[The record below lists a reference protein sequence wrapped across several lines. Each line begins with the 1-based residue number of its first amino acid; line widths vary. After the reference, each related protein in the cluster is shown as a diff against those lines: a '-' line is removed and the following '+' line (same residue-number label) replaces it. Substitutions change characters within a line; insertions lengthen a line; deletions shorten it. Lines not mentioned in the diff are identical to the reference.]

1 MKVFLTFLALFLSTF
16 SSLNAEVNL
25 NFIQND
31 KLQLL
36 SKKELL
42 DLYNS
47 NSPFLNGE
55 SGNYEYSKEI
65 IEELLKKSLANKDSL
80 FIGKAY
86 FILARLNN
94 NSIDLFDEAIKYT
107 KDLKDKVHPCISYL
121 WKFEKY
127 YINGDYRKAYN
138 VLWHADT
145 DLSEFQKELFYSDL
159 RRYLNMLNIEWG
171 NKELGL
177 KKILQDYQDYKL
189 NYDVEKSEVIYSETE
204 RNEIFISYLYRI
216 ARVYYDLNQYEIS
229 ISYLDSLKY
238 YGDRFEMLETIDNV
252 SGLKGAILY
261 KQGEYQE
268 ALSYTN
274 EYLNN
279 HIPNDAYGISRS
291 SVIKGLT
298 LWELNRQEEAVAS
311 LIKADSL
318 YQHTKDEFEEL
329 GDGYKTLIT
338 YYKNKDNTDKQLEYL
353 NKLLEFDEEITANYL
368 EIAPAITRSYTIPE
382 LLSEKEQVIRS
393 LNKKN
398 QIAETKKTVYY
409 SLLMFSS
416 LLIGLFIVQR
426 IRLKR
431 RYNKLKQKLDV
442 SLAQMS
448 TASPK
453 TTRKELFELDAT
465 QIERIAKGL
474 DAFEKSKGYLDTTLS
489 LKSLATAIDT
499 NSSYLSKYVNAVKGV
514 NFSNYISTLR
524 IEYIMAEL
532 RVNARMRSY
541 TIDAI
546 SEEAGFANARSFS
559 NHFKRVTGINPSYF
573 LKQLQKEMTT
583 TEVVRPQTV

>member
-1 MKVFLTFLALFLSTF
+1 M
-16 SSLNAEVNL
+16 
-25 NFIQND
+25 
-31 KLQLL
+31 
-36 SKKELL
+36 
-42 DLYNS
+42 
-47 NSPFLNGE
+47 
-55 SGNYEYSKEI
+55 
-65 IEELLKKSLANKDSL
+65 
-80 FIGKAY
+80 
-86 FILARLNN
+86 
-94 NSIDLFDEAIKYT
+94 
-107 KDLKDKVHPCISYL
+107 
-121 WKFEKY
+121 
-127 YINGDYRKAYN
+127 
-138 VLWHADT
+138 WHADT

-189 NYDVEKSEVIYSETE
+189 IYDVEKSEVIYSETE

>member
-1 MKVFLTFLALFLSTF
+1 MKTFEECLVGKDLTELYDMYMKNAPHQNNGLGDEFFSKSIVRKYINLAFKEKDTF
-16 SSLNAEVNL
+16 QV
-25 NFIQND
+25 
-31 KLQLL
+31 
-36 SKKELL
+36 
-42 DLYNS
+42 
-47 NSPFLNGE
+47 GR
-55 SGNYEYSKEI
+55 G
-65 IEELLKKSLANKDSL
+65 
-80 FIGKAY
+80 Y
-86 FILARLNN
+86 FFLARLNDN
-94 NSIDLFDEAIKYT
+94 NLELLDKSIQFTSSKN
-107 KDLKDKVHPCISYL
+107 DKVHPCISYL
-121 WKFEKY
+121 WKFHKFYDDGQYRDAYQTLVSISNLKKSQYSLFKEDIKGL
-127 YINGDYRKAYN
+127 INI
-138 VLWHADT
+138 
-145 DLSEFQKELFYSDL
+145 
-159 RRYLNMLNIEWG
+159 LNLEWG
-171 NKELGL
+171 DKKRGL
-177 KKILQDYQDYKL
+177 KILEKQLHNYKVNGL
-189 NYDVEKSEVIYSETE
+189 ITNGEVIYDQNYN
-204 RNEIFISYLYRI
+204 NEFVLNIYHQISDVNYSLGNYGI
-216 ARVYYDLNQYEIS
+216 ALANLDTLASLDDIINSDNYD
-229 ISYLDSLKY
+229 DKY
-238 YGDRFEMLETIDNV
+238 N
-252 SGLKGAILY
+252 GLKGAILY